1 MSTDQYTFTD
11 PRTLYP
17 AISPPIQQQEE
28 PGIQARMEPI
38 PDLGEHTVE
47 LVDYRAAEHSSPAV
61 IRESVALWLIAFAR
75 EGADVA
81 ISYLP
86 EEEGDSP
93 RPLPP
98 CCPSNASTSAHLSS
112 FGMASLMRIKP
123 ASGALVLPSEG
134 YRP

>member
-61 IRESVALWLIAFAR
+61 IRESVALWRSPSPAR
-75 EGADVA
+75 GPMWPSATCRRRRETRRGHCRHVA
-81 ISYLP
+81 PVMLRHRHISRVLEWLP
-86 EEEGDSP
+86 
-93 RPLPP
+93 
-98 CCPSNASTSAHLSS
+98 
-112 FGMASLMRIKP
+112 
-123 ASGALVLPSEG
+123 
-134 YRP
+134 

>member
-61 IRESVALWLIAFAR
+61 IRESVALWRSPSPAR
-75 EGADVA
+75 GRCGHQ
-81 ISYLP
+81 LP
-86 EEEGDSP
+86 AGGGG
-93 RPLPP
+93 RLAAATAAMLPQ
-98 CCPSNASTSAHLSS
+98 
-112 FGMASLMRIKP
+112 
-123 ASGALVLPSEG
+123 
-134 YRP
+134 